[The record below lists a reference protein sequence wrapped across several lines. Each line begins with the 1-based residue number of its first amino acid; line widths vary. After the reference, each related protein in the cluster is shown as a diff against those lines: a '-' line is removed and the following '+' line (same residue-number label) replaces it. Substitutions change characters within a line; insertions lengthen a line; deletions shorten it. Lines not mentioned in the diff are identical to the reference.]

1 MTSITTTTVR
11 THRRGLAVVAALTVL
26 VLAAVAVLLVK
37 TSPAHGLHHLVTG
50 SHFLPQFVQAF
61 LGGGHLGS

>member
-1 MTSITTTTVR
+1 MTSITITVR

-26 VLAAVAVLLVK
+26 VLAAAALLLFK

-61 LGGGHLGS
+61 LGRGHLGS

>member
-1 MTSITTTTVR
+1 
-11 THRRGLAVVAALTVL
+11 VVAALTVL